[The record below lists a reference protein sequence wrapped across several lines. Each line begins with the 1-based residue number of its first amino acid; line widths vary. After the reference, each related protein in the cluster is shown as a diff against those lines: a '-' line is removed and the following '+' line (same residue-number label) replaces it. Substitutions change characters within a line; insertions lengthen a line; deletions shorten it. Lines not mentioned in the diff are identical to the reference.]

1 MAAGYPTVQ
10 FLDLID
16 RSHSCGLCRQVLRGP
31 VSTKCGHVFCFGC
44 LRNWL
49 DRYGLCPLGCK
60 AVDVSEL
67 SAATDIEEEISRL
80 FVKCTNWK
88 AGCTKIMKLAE
99 LSEHEFDCDFSV
111 DINRKK
117 VMVGWPASPEL
128 PSRSSSFN
136 IKPSPSTKSLADRV
150 ADSPTKGATKT
161 SVTVRINKMEGESM
175 GFHVVGGE
183 KVILL
188 LTIVKLC
195 VYVYFDCEEFVNV
208 IVVTCLW

>member
-1 MAAGYPTVQ
+1 
-10 FLDLID
+10 
-16 RSHSCGLCRQVLRGP
+16 
-31 VSTKCGHVFCFGC
+31 
-44 LRNWL
+44 
-49 DRYGLCPLGCK
+49 
-60 AVDVSEL
+60 VDVSEL
-67 SAATDIEEEISRL
+67 SAATDVEEEISRL

-117 VMVGWPASPEL
+117 VMVGWSASPEL

-161 SVTVRINKMEGESM
+161 SVTVRINKTEGESM

-183 KVILL
+183 KVTILL
-188 LTIVKLC
+188 LATS
-195 VYVYFDCEEFVNV
+195 
-208 IVVTCLW
+208 

>member
-1 MAAGYPTVQ
+1 MAVGYPTVQ

-31 VSTKCGHVFCFGC
+31 VSTKCCHVFCFGC

-99 LSEHEFDCDFSV
+99 LNEHEFDCEFSGDV
-111 DINRKK
+111 NRKK
-117 VMVGWPASPEL
+117 VMVGWPASPEV
-128 PSRSSSFN
+128 PSRSNSFN
-136 IKPSPSTKSLADRV
+136 IKQSPSTKSLADPL
-150 ADSPTKGATKT
+150 AESPTRGATKT

-183 KVILL
+183 KV
-188 LTIVKLC
+188 TKL
-195 VYVYFDCEEFVNV
+195 VSYVCMF
-208 IVVTCLW
+208 TST